1 MVCNVQRRYNGI
13 VKKYSE
19 KHLPSGR
26 CFFVVEAHHQRNSTV
41 HRGKPSNTFTSLWGG
56 GSAAAYGD
64 RIKEGARYM
73 LTAKQETFAQNIVS
87 GMNQADAYR
96 SAYPNQRMTDKTIWE
111 TASKLIKNPKVIAR
125 IQELRA
131 QLAKPTIM
139 SAQERLEWLTALIK
153 SEEETTSDKLKAA
166 DIMNKMQ
173 GEYVQKIEA
182 DVKSEVNICI
192 ELSDD

>member
-1 MVCNVQRRYNGI
+1 
-13 VKKYSE
+13 
-19 KHLPSGR
+19 
-26 CFFVVEAHHQRNSTV
+26 
-41 HRGKPSNTFTSLWGG
+41 
-56 GSAAAYGD
+56 
-64 RIKEGARYM
+64 M

-153 SEEETTSDKLKAA
+153 SEEETTGDKLKAA

-192 ELSDD
+192 ELSDDL